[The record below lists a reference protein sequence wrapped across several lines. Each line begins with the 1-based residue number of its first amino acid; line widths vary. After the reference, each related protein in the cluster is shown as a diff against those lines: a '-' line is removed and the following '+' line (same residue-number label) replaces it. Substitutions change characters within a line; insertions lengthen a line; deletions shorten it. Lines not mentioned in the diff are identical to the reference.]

1 MAKMY
6 QYYEIDGLPDL
17 KVGERLET
25 LTQFGMPGVTVDKAH
40 TAITY
45 LGKSDHPSFSKYF
58 VEHDTV
64 RNLIWRNYTG
74 ELIRGGLIEVLE
86 FHMYRHVGQGYY
98 YIDSSH
104 QHIQEMCKRLLSKI
118 PELSMRIRNVDL
130 PSTKEEFKSRVS
142 IGYFGSL
149 NIEQV
154 SACAI
159 YGPDVGES
167 QMWEYL
173 MEHGQLN
180 AMTLE
185 FKYFNE
191 MQKVMVHRLGG
202 IMPYHSF
209 GENATLDIVDEVK
222 RLIEPLS
229 TVNEISLRRRRK

>member
-17 KVGERLET
+17 NVAEKLEI
-25 LTQFGMPGVTVDKAH
+25 LTQFGMSGVAVDQAH
-40 TAITY
+40 TGITY
-45 LGKSDHPSFSKYF
+45 LGRSDHPSFGKYF

-64 RNLIWRNYTG
+64 RNLVWRDYTG
-74 ELIRGGLIEVLE
+74 ELRRGGLIEVLE
-86 FHMYRHVGQGYY
+86 FHMYRHIGQGYY

-104 QHIQEMCKRLLSKI
+104 QHIQEMCKRLLRNI

-149 NIEQV
+149 NIQQV

-167 QMWEYL
+167 EMWEYL
-173 MEHGQLN
+173 MKHGQLN

-185 FKYFNE
+185 FKYFGE

-202 IMPYHSF
+202 IMPYQSF

-222 RLIEPLS
+222 KLIEPLS
-229 TVNEISLRRRRK
+229 TVDEISLRRRRK